1 VAARASPLRCR
12 ARKGSFRSAGYDQAV
27 GLLIGVAFVA
37 GIVTAIS
44 PCVLPVL
51 PIVFAGGA
59 TGDRRRPY
67 AIVAGLVWSFTL
79 FTLVATA
86 LLSALGLPDDLLR
99 NIAIGVVMLVG
110 LSLLWPRLG
119 ALVERPFQAL
129 GRRNP
134 GGMGGGFLLGVSLG
148 LLFTPCAGPVIAA
161 VAVLAATQRFSVQ
174 GVLVTLAYALGAGL
188 VLLLIAIGAQRGMSL
203 QALRARAPL
212 IRRALGGIVVG
223 VAILMAFG
231 LDVKLAAN
239 VPGYTKALQGLEE
252 SAAAQ
257 DRLDGLLS
265 GESHFQ
271 GEKLQDYGQA
281 PDFQKVTQ
289 WLNSRPLTLA
299 ALRGKV
305 VLVDFWTYSCVNCI
319 RTLPYVKRWYE
330 TYKDAGLVVIGVH
343 TPEFAFEHVPG
354 NVENA
359 VSSFGI
365 RYPVALD
372 NDYGTWSA
380 WGNRYWPAEYYIDR
394 QGHVRYAHFGEG
406 DYGETEQVIRTLL
419 AEKNLPAPVSGS
431 ISDQTPQGV
440 LTPETYLG
448 TDRLSGLVGSPVV
461 AGREATYTIPKVVP
475 RDGVAYGGRWTV
487 GRERIVAGDGA
498 RLRLA
503 YHARDVYL
511 VLGGKGTVH
520 VAVDGKPVKTVAV
533 TGDRLYALVTGSG
546 PAADHTLDLSFSPGV
561 EAYAFTFG

>member
-1 VAARASPLRCR
+1 M
-12 ARKGSFRSAGYDQAV
+12 

-67 AIVAGLVWSFTL
+67 AVVAGLVWSFTL

-99 NIAIGVVMLVG
+99 NVAIGVVMLVG

-161 VAVLAATQRFSVQ
+161 VAVLAATQRFSVE

-188 VLLLIAIGAQRGMSL
+188 VLLLIAIAAQRGMSL
-203 QALRARAPL
+203 SAFRSRAPM
-212 IRRALGGIVVG
+212 IRRALGGVV
-223 VAILMAFG
+223 VAVAVVMALGF
-231 LDVKLAAN
+231 DVKLASH

-257 DRLDGLLS
+257 DRIDSLLA
-265 GESHFQ
+265 GESHFEGQ
-271 GEKLQDYGQA
+271 RLQDYGQA
-281 PDFQKVTQ
+281 PDFTGISQ

-305 VLVDFWTYSCVNCI
+305 VLIDFWTYSCVNCI
-319 RTLPYVKRWYE
+319 RTLPYVNRWYE
-330 TYKDAGLVVIGVH
+330 TYRDAGLVVVGVH

-354 NVENA
+354 NVEKA

-365 RYPVALD
+365 DYPVALD

-406 DYGETEQVIRTLL
+406 DYAETEEVIRTLL
-419 AEKNLPAPVSGS
+419 AEKDLPAPVSGS
-431 ISDQTPQGV
+431 ISDKTPGGA

-448 TDRLSGLVGSPVV
+448 TDRLSSLVGSPVV
-461 AGREATYTIPKVVP
+461 EGREASYTIPEVVP
-475 RDGVAYGGRWTV
+475 QNDVAYGGRWTV
-487 GRERIVAGDGA
+487 GRERIVAGEGA
-498 RLRLA
+498 RLRLS
-503 YHARDVYL
+503 YHARNVYL
-511 VLGGKGTVH
+511 VLGADDSHGSVH
-520 VAVDGKPVKTVAV
+520 VSVDGKLVKTVMV
-533 TGDRLYALVTGSG
+533 TGDRLYTLVASPG
-546 PAADHTLDLSFSPGV
+546 PAADHTLDLSFSPGT

>member
-1 VAARASPLRCR
+1 M
-12 ARKGSFRSAGYDQAV
+12 

-99 NIAIGVVMLVG
+99 NIAIGVVLLVG

-134 GGMGGGFLLGVSLG
+134 GGLGGGFLLGVSLG

-161 VAVLAATQRFSVQ
+161 VAVLAATERFSAE
-174 GVLVTLAYALGAGL
+174 GVLVTLSYALGAGL
-188 VLLLIAIGAQRGMSL
+188 VLLLFAVAAQRGMNL
-203 QALRARAPL
+203 AALRSRAPL
-212 IRRALGGIVVG
+212 IRRALGGVVVA
-223 VAILMAFG
+223 VAIVMALG
-231 LDVKLAAN
+231 LDVKLASH

-257 DRLDGLLS
+257 DRIDSLLA

-271 GEKLQDYGQA
+271 GSKLQDYGQA
-281 PDFQKVTQ
+281 PDFRGIGQ
-289 WLNSRPLTLA
+289 WLNSKPLTLA
-299 ALRGKV
+299 SLRGKV
-305 VLVDFWTYSCVNCI
+305 VLIDFWTYSCVNCI
-319 RTLPYVKRWYE
+319 RTLPYVKRWSE
-330 TYKDAGLVVIGVH
+330 TYRDAGLVVVGVH
-343 TPEFAFEHVPG
+343 TPEFAFEHVPE
-354 NVENA
+354 NVEKA
-359 VSSFGI
+359 VRSFGI
-365 RYPVALD
+365 DYPVALD
-372 NDYGTWSA
+372 SDYGTWTA
-380 WGNRYWPAEYYIDR
+380 WGNRYWPAEYYVDR

-406 DYGETEQVIRTLL
+406 DYGETEKVIRTLL
-419 AEKNLPAPVSGS
+419 AEQDLPEPVSGL
-431 ISDQTPQGV
+431 ISDRTPREA

-448 TDRLSGLVGSPVV
+448 TDRLSSLVGSPVV
-461 AGREATYTIPKVVP
+461 EGREATYEIPKVVP
-475 RDGVAYGGRWTV
+475 QSSVAYGGRWLV
-487 GRERIVAGDGA
+487 GGERIVAGEDA
-498 RLRLA
+498 RLRLS

-511 VLGGKGTVH
+511 VLGKGGADGSVR
-520 VAVDGKPVKTVAV
+520 VSVDGKPVKTVTV
-533 TGDRLYALVTGSG
+533 TGDRLYTLAALPG

>member
-1 VAARASPLRCR
+1 M
-12 ARKGSFRSAGYDQAV
+12 

-37 GIVTAIS
+37 GIVTALS

-59 TGDRRRPY
+59 SDDRRRPY
-67 AIVAGLVWSFTL
+67 AIVAGLVCSFTL

-99 NIAIGVVMLVG
+99 NVAIGVVLLVG

-161 VAVLAATQRFSVQ
+161 VAVLAATQRFSIE

-203 QALRARAPL
+203 QALRSRAPR
-212 IRRALGGIVVG
+212 IRQALGGLVVA
-223 VAILMAFG
+223 VAILMALG
-231 LDVKLAAN
+231 LDVKLAAH

-257 DRLDGLLS
+257 DRIDRLLA

-271 GEKLQDYGQA
+271 GSRLQDYGQA
-281 PDFQKVTQ
+281 PDFQGISQ
-289 WLNSRPLTLA
+289 WVNSQPLTLA
-299 ALRGKV
+299 SLRGKV
-305 VLVDFWTYSCVNCI
+305 VLIDFWTYSCVNCI

-330 TYKDAGLVVIGVH
+330 TYRDAGLVVIGVH

-354 NVENA
+354 NVEEA
-359 VSSFGI
+359 VRSFGI
-365 RYPVALD
+365 DYPVALD
-372 NDYGTWSA
+372 NDFGTWSA

-406 DYGETEQVIRTLL
+406 DYAETEKVIRTLL
-419 AEKNLPAPVSGS
+419 AEKDLPAPVSGS
-431 ISDQTPQGV
+431 ISDRTPHGA

-448 TDRLSGLVGSPVV
+448 TDRLSSLVGSPVV
-461 AGREATYTIPKVVP
+461 EGHEATYTIPQVVP
-475 RDGVAYGGRWTV
+475 PNAVAYGGRWLV
-487 GRERIVAGDGA
+487 GRERIVAGEGA
-498 RLRLA
+498 RLRLS
-503 YHARDVYL
+503 YHARNVYL
-511 VLGGKGTVH
+511 VLGKGESEGVVH
-520 VAVDGKPVKTVAV
+520 VAVDGKSVKTVTV
-533 TGDRLYALVTGSG
+533 TGDRLYTLVARAG
-546 PAADHTLDLSFSPGV
+546 PAADHTLDLSFSPGT

>member
-1 VAARASPLRCR
+1 
-12 ARKGSFRSAGYDQAV
+12 V

-99 NIAIGVVMLVG
+99 NIAIGVVLLVG

-134 GGMGGGFLLGVSLG
+134 GGMGGGFLPGVSLG

-161 VAVLAATQRFSVQ
+161 VAVLAATQRFSLE
-174 GVLVTLAYALGAGL
+174 GVLVTLSYALGAGL
-188 VLLLIAIGAQRGMSL
+188 VLLLIAVAAQRGMSL
-203 QALRARAPL
+203 RSVRSRAPRIRQALGALVLAVA
-212 IRRALGGIVVG
+212 IVMALG
-223 VAILMAFG
+223 
-231 LDVKLAAN
+231 LDTKLAAH
-239 VPGYTKALQGLEE
+239 VPGYTRALQSLEE
-252 SAAAQ
+252 SASAQ
-257 DRLDGLLS
+257 DRIDSLLAD
-265 GESHFQ
+265 ENHFQ
-271 GEKLQDYGQA
+271 GDKLQDYGQA
-281 PDFQKVTQ
+281 PEFQGISQ
-289 WLNSRPLTLA
+289 WLNSKPLTLA
-299 ALRGKV
+299 SLRGKV
-305 VLVDFWTYSCVNCI
+305 VLIDFWTYSCVNGS

-330 TYKDAGLVVIGVH
+330 AYRDAGLVVVGVH

-354 NVENA
+354 NVESA
-359 VSSFGI
+359 VGSFGI
-365 RYPVALD
+365 DYPVALD
-372 NDYGTWSA
+372 NDYGTWTA
-380 WGNRYWPAEYYIDR
+380 WGNRYWPAEYYVDR
-394 QGHVRYAHFGEG
+394 RGHVRYAHFGEG
-406 DYGETEQVIRTLL
+406 DYAGTEKVIRTLL
-419 AEKNLPAPVSGS
+419 AEKNLPAPVSDS
-431 ISDQTPQGV
+431 ISDKTPTEA

-448 TDRLSGLVGSPVV
+448 TDRLSSLVGSPVV
-461 AGREATYTIPKVVP
+461 EGREATYTIPKVVP
-475 RDGVAYGGRWTV
+475 QSSVAYGGRWLV
-487 GRERIVAGDGA
+487 EDERIVAGEGA

-511 VLGGKGTVH
+511 VLGNSESDGSVG
-520 VAVDGKPVKTVAV
+520 VAVDGKHVKTVTV
-533 TGDRLYALVTGSG
+533 NGDRLYTLVALPG
-546 PAADHTLDLSFSPGV
+546 PAADHTLDLSFSSGI

>member
-1 VAARASPLRCR
+1 
-12 ARKGSFRSAGYDQAV
+12 
-27 GLLIGVAFVA
+27 
-37 GIVTAIS
+37 
-44 PCVLPVL
+44 VL

-99 NIAIGVVMLVG
+99 NVAIGVVLLIG
-110 LSLLWPRLG
+110 LSLLWPKLG
-119 ALVERPFQAL
+119 RIVERPFQAL

-134 GGMGGGFLLGVSLG
+134 GGTGGGFVLGVSLG

-161 VAVLAATQRFSVQ
+161 VAVLAATKRFSVE

-188 VLLLIAIGAQRGMSL
+188 VLLLIAIAAQRGMSL
-203 QALRARAPL
+203 TAVRSRAPL
-212 IRRALGGIVVG
+212 IRRTLGGLVVA
-223 VAILMAFG
+223 VAIVMALG
-231 LDVKLAAN
+231 LDVKLASH
-239 VPGYTKALQGLEE
+239 VPGYTRALQGLEE

-257 DRLDGLLS
+257 ERLDGLVA
-265 GESHFQ
+265 GKSHF
-271 GEKLQDYGQA
+271 EESRLEDYGQA
-281 PDFQKVTQ
+281 PDFTEISQ
-289 WLNSRPLTLA
+289 WLNSKPLTLA

-319 RTLPYVKRWYE
+319 RTLPYVKRWYD
-330 TYKDAGLVVIGVH
+330 TYRDAGLVVVGVH

-359 VSSFGI
+359 VRSFGI
-365 RYPVALD
+365 DYPVALD
-372 NDYGTWSA
+372 NHYGTWSA

-406 DYGETEQVIRTLL
+406 NYAETEGVIRTLL
-419 AEKNLPAPVSGS
+419 AEKGLPAPVSGS
-431 ISDQTPQGV
+431 IADRTPTEA

-448 TDRLSGLVGSPVV
+448 TDRLSNFVGSPIVE
-461 AGREATYTIPKVVP
+461 GREASYAIPKVVP
-475 RDGVAYGGRWTV
+475 QSGVAYGGRWLV
-487 GRERIVAGDGA
+487 DRERIVAGEGA
-498 RLRLA
+498 RLRLS
-503 YHARDVYL
+503 YHARNVYL
-511 VLGGKGTVH
+511 VLGKNGDDGSVQ
-520 VAVDGKPVKTVAV
+520 VSVDGKPVKTVTV
-533 TGDRLYALVTGSG
+533 SGDRLYTLVARAG
-546 PAADHTLDLSFSPGV
+546 PAADHTLDLSFSPGT

>member
-1 VAARASPLRCR
+1 M
-12 ARKGSFRSAGYDQAV
+12 

-59 TGDRRRPY
+59 TGDKRRPY

-99 NIAIGVVMLVG
+99 NIAIGVVLLVG

-119 ALVERPFQAL
+119 AIVERPFQAL

-188 VLLLIAIGAQRGMSL
+188 VLLLIAIAAQRGMTLRSV
-203 QALRARAPL
+203 RARAPR
-212 IRRALGGIVVG
+212 IRQALGGLVVA
-223 VAILMAFG
+223 VAIVMALG
-231 LDVKLAAN
+231 LDTKLAAH

-257 DRLDGLLS
+257 DRIDSLLA
-265 GESHFQ
+265 GENHFQ
-271 GEKLQDYGQA
+271 ASKLQDYGQA
-281 PDFQKVTQ
+281 PDFQGISQ
-289 WLNSRPLTLA
+289 WLNSKPLTLA
-299 ALRGKV
+299 SLRGKV
-305 VLVDFWTYSCVNCI
+305 VLIDFWTYSCVNCI

-330 TYKDAGLVVIGVH
+330 TYRDAGLVVVGVH

-354 NVENA
+354 NVESA
-359 VSSFGI
+359 LSSFGI
-365 RYPVALD
+365 DYPVALD
-372 NDYGTWSA
+372 NDFSTWTA
-380 WGNRYWPAEYYIDR
+380 WGNRYWPAEYYVDR
-394 QGHVRYAHFGEG
+394 RGHVRYAHFGEG
-406 DYGETEQVIRTLL
+406 DYGETEKVIRTLL

-431 ISDQTPQGV
+431 ISDKTPEGV

-448 TDRLSGLVGSPVV
+448 TDRLSSLVGSPVV
-461 AGREATYTIPKVVP
+461 EGREATYTIPKDVP
-475 RDGVAYGGRWTV
+475 LNDVAYGGRWLV
-487 GRERIVAGDGA
+487 ERERIVAGEGA

-503 YHARDVYL
+503 YHARNVYL
-511 VLGGKGTVH
+511 VLGKGETNGSVG
-520 VAVDGKPVKTVAV
+520 VAVDGKHVKTVTVA
-533 TGDRLYALVTGSG
+533 GDRLYTLVSLPGS
-546 PAADHTLDLSFSPGV
+546 AADHTLDLSFSPGT

>member
-1 VAARASPLRCR
+1 M
-12 ARKGSFRSAGYDQAV
+12 

-51 PIVFAGGA
+51 PIIFAGGA

-99 NIAIGVVMLVG
+99 NIAIGVVLLVG

-119 ALVERPFQAL
+119 ELVERPFQAL

-134 GGMGGGFLLGVSLG
+134 GGLGGGFLLGVSLG

-161 VAVLAATQRFSVQ
+161 VAVLAATQRFSVE
-174 GVLVTLAYALGAGL
+174 GVLVTVSYALGAGL
-188 VLLLIAIGAQRGMSL
+188 VLLLIAVATQRGMNL
-203 QALRARAPL
+203 RALRSRAPL
-212 IRRALGGIVVG
+212 IRRALGGVVVA
-223 VAILMAFG
+223 VAIVMALG
-231 LDVKLAAN
+231 LDVKLASH

-257 DRLDGLLS
+257 DRIDSLLA

-271 GEKLQDYGQA
+271 GGELQDYGRA
-281 PDFQKVTQ
+281 PDFQGISQ
-289 WLNSRPLTLA
+289 WLNSEPLTLA
-299 ALRGKV
+299 SLRGKV
-305 VLVDFWTYSCVNCI
+305 VLIDFWTYSCVNCI
-319 RTLPYVKRWYE
+319 RTLPYVKRWAE
-330 TYKDAGLVVIGVH
+330 TYRDAGLVVVGVH
-343 TPEFAFEHVPG
+343 TPEFAFEHVPD
-354 NVENA
+354 NVEKA
-359 VSSFGI
+359 VRSFGI
-365 RYPVALD
+365 DYPVALD
-372 NDYGTWSA
+372 NDYGTWTA
-380 WGNRYWPAEYYIDR
+380 WGNRYWPAEYYVDR

-406 DYGETEQVIRTLL
+406 DYGETEKVIRTLL
-419 AEKNLPAPVSGS
+419 AEKDLPPPVSGS
-431 ISDQTPQGV
+431 ITDRTPTEA

-448 TDRLSGLVGSPVV
+448 TDRLSSLVGSPVV
-461 AGREATYTIPKVVP
+461 EGREADYEIPKVVP
-475 RDGVAYGGRWTV
+475 QNAVAYGGRWTV
-487 GRERIVAGDGA
+487 GRERIVAGEDA
-498 RLRLA
+498 RLRLS

-511 VLGGKGTVH
+511 VLGKGGEAGSVQ
-520 VAVDGKPVKTVAV
+520 VASDGKRVKTVTV
-533 TGDRLYALVTGSG
+533 TGDRLYTLAALPG
-546 PAADHTLDLSFSPGV
+546 PAADHILDLSFSPGV

>member
-1 VAARASPLRCR
+1 M
-12 ARKGSFRSAGYDQAV
+12 

-99 NIAIGVVMLVG
+99 NIAIGTVMLVG

-161 VAVLAATQRFSVQ
+161 VAVLASTQRFSVES
-174 GVLVTLAYALGAGL
+174 VLVTLSYALGAGV
-188 VLLLIAIGAQRGMSL
+188 VLLLIAIAAQRGMN
-203 QALRARAPL
+203 LRAVQSRAPL
-212 IRRALGGIVVG
+212 IRRALGGVVVA
-223 VAILMAFG
+223 VAIVMALG
-231 LDVKLAAN
+231 LDVKLASH

-257 DRLDGLLS
+257 DRIDSLLA

-271 GEKLQDYGQA
+271 GGKLQDYGRA
-281 PDFQKVTQ
+281 PDFQGISH
-289 WLNSRPLTLA
+289 WLNSQPLTLA
-299 ALRGKV
+299 SLRGKV
-305 VLVDFWTYSCVNCI
+305 VLIDFWTYSCVNCI

-330 TYKDAGLVVIGVH
+330 TYRGAGLVVVGVH

-354 NVENA
+354 NVEKA
-359 VSSFGI
+359 VRSFGI
-365 RYPVALD
+365 DYPVALD
-372 NDYGTWSA
+372 SDYSTWTA
-380 WGNRYWPAEYYIDR
+380 WGNRYWPAEYYVDR

-406 DYGETEQVIRTLL
+406 DYGETEKVIRTLL

-431 ISDQTPQGV
+431 INDQTPTEA

-448 TDRLSGLVGSPVV
+448 TDRLSSLVGSPVV
-461 AGREATYTIPKVVP
+461 EGREATYEIPNVVP
-475 RDGVAYGGRWTV
+475 QNAVAYGGRWTV
-487 GRERIVAGDGA
+487 GRERIVAGEGA
-498 RLRLA
+498 RLRLS
-503 YHARDVYL
+503 YHARRVYL
-511 VLGGKGTVH
+511 VLGTGDVDGSVR
-520 VAVDGKPVKTVAV
+520 VATDGKPLKTVTV
-533 TGDRLYALVTGSG
+533 TGDRLYTLAALPG

>member
-1 VAARASPLRCR
+1 
-12 ARKGSFRSAGYDQAV
+12 V

-59 TGDRRRPY
+59 TGDKRRPY

-99 NIAIGVVMLVG
+99 NIAIGVVLLVG

-119 ALVERPFQAL
+119 MLVERPFQAL
-129 GRRNP
+129 GRRSP
-134 GGMGGGFLLGVSLG
+134 SGMGGGFLLGASLG

-161 VAVLAATQRFSVQ
+161 VAVLAATQRFSAE

-188 VLLLIAIGAQRGMSL
+188 VLLAIAIAAQRGMTLRSV
-203 QALRARAPL
+203 RARAPV
-212 IRRALGGIVVG
+212 IRQALGGLVVG
-223 VAILMAFG
+223 VAVLMALG
-231 LDVKLAAN
+231 LDVKLAAH
-239 VPGYTKALQGLEE
+239 VPGYTRALQGLEE

-257 DRLDGLLS
+257 DRIDRLLA
-265 GESHFQ
+265 GKSHFQ
-271 GEKLQDYGQA
+271 ASKLQDFGQA
-281 PDFQKVTQ
+281 PDFRRVSK
-289 WLNSRPLTLA
+289 WLNSQPLTLA
-299 ALRGKV
+299 SLQGKV
-305 VLVDFWTYSCVNCI
+305 VLIDFWTYSCVNCI

-330 TYKDAGLVVIGVH
+330 TYRDAGLVVVGVH
-343 TPEFAFEHVPG
+343 TPEFAFEHVSG
-354 NVENA
+354 NVEEA
-359 VSSFGI
+359 VRSFGI
-365 RYPVALD
+365 DYPVALD

-406 DYGETEQVIRTLL
+406 DYAETEKVIRTLL
-419 AEKNLPAPVSGS
+419 AEKGLPAPVSGS
-431 ISDQTPQGV
+431 IADKTPTEA

-448 TDRLSGLVGSPVV
+448 TDRLSSLVGSPVV
-461 AGREATYTIPKVVP
+461 EGREAAYTIPRLVP
-475 RDGVAYGGRWTV
+475 QGAVAYGGRWLV
-487 GRERIVAGDGA
+487 GRERIVAGQGA

-511 VLGGKGTVH
+511 VLGGQGEVQ
-520 VAVDGKPVKTVAV
+520 VSVDGKPTKTVRI
-533 TGDRLYALVTGSG
+533 TGDRLYTLVSGTGR
-546 PAADHTLDLSFSPGV
+546 AADHTLDLSFSPGV